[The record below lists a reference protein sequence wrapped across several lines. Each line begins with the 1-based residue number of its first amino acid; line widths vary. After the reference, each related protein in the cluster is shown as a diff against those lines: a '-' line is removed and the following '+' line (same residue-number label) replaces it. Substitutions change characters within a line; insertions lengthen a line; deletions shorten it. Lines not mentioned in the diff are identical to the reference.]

1 MGALDGFYSTWNK
14 ARETFGVG
22 TPTDGSQHDGSS
34 QLLKMKGMVE
44 SAAKHDGWQGKGADA
59 YAAAN
64 KEHAGVYGKLAELDK
79 KMAAEVTNAAN
90 IVTSG
95 RTQLDNTKSWVD
107 SAVNSL
113 PGGLSAQARENSL
126 LPIAKEGI
134 TQVNNTVSTANGQM
148 LQIGF
153 RVTDIKNQYDELT
166 NNQKFGPGEKKG
178 DAQDLKDKDGDGKPD
193 DDSELKPENM
203 EDLVRDALGGNK
215 DAAAKVDG
223 LLDKIEPN
231 QLGPYT
237 DPKNPNAQLPAKEL
251 TPLQQ
256 ELISQMQ
263 SQMSDKSL
271 DELIDTK
278 NKLGEHGRIIGESM
292 EIMSDE
298 DVKYPH
304 KSLLLPPEMV
314 NPEPGGKDSLP
325 SSVRNAIDA
334 QPVDRHIEANPE
346 STDVKTS
353 YPSGDDLKKV
363 SELIQAGDEKFQ
375 QGSALDH
382 AMMDRAADVLRGAE
396 QESADQLGIGHT
408 ETADSIAQSIFNSA
422 GRDDLV
428 VHDMMTDKSVD
439 PSTNHPRGEDFLNNL
454 TKHDWTDDGQAA
466 RTLTD
471 WIDDAAKSNDPITQL
486 RAGETA
492 ESIAKYLGNPDNK
505 LLHLQESTL
514 NNHDFTTAGLRNPA
528 LIQSYAEALIPFQ
541 GELVGEDKMP
551 GFSAIENITESDLP
565 KTRELFAVL
574 DSDETAA
581 KNFNGHAFDKMV
593 GFQKEFSQLVGH
605 NPELNSPGDI
615 SDQRSQGMARA
626 GLLAGLIDGGAVTEA
641 TARGADQLKAAE
653 AAYQLKQNA
662 IGYVFGLGTGHI
674 DHLGPLANAM
684 GKDPLTEAIIG
695 TKPTAESIH
704 TNPNYPALGPQHYQ
718 NLATYDVAAQ
728 MVEQHARTTGVYPP
742 SQYLDSNGHLLTP
755 EQVVENKSNNPNLGP
770 NKLDDYYNNLY
781 TYLQLPENG
790 NVAQYFDQ
798 FQNQFDNARKK

>member
-1 MGALDGFYSTWNK
+1 MSALDGFYSTWSK
-14 ARETFGVG
+14 AKDTFGVG
-22 TPTDGSQHDGSS
+22 TPTDGSQYNGSSS
-34 QLLKMKGMVE
+34 QLLKMKSSIE
-44 SAAKHDGWQGKGADA
+44 SAQPDDRWQGTGSQA
-59 YAAAN
+59 YAAVN
-64 KEHAGVYGKLAELDK
+64 KQHAGVYEKLADLDK

-90 IVTSG
+90 VVTNG
-95 RTQLDNTKSWVD
+95 RNQLDTTKSWVD

-113 PGGLSAQARENSL
+113 PSSLSAQAREKSL
-126 LPIAKEGI
+126 IPIAKEGI
-134 TQVNNTVSTANGQM
+134 TQVNNTVSTANGDM
-148 LQIGF
+148 LKIGF
-153 RVTDIKNQYDELT
+153 RVSDLKSAFDELQ
-166 NNQKFGPGEKKG
+166 NQKLGPGEKKG
-178 DAQDLKDKDGDGKPD
+178 DAEGLKDKDGDGKPD

-215 DAAAKVDG
+215 EAAAKVDG

-237 DPKNPNAQLPAKEL
+237 DPKNPNSQLPAKEL

-271 DELIDTK
+271 NELIDTK

-314 NPEPGGKDSLP
+314 DPEPGGKDSLP

-353 YPSGDDLKKV
+353 YPSGEDLKKV

-396 QESADQLGIGHT
+396 QENADQLGIGHT

-428 VHDMMTDKSVD
+428 VHDMMTDKSID

-471 WIDDAAKSNDPITQL
+471 WIDDSAKSNDPMTQL

-492 ESIAKYLGNPDNK
+492 ESIAKYIGNPANG

-514 NNHDFTTAGLRNPA
+514 NHNDFTTAGERNPA
-528 LIQSYAEALIPFQ
+528 LIQSYAEALIPYQ

-551 GFSAIENITESDLP
+551 GFSPIENITTSDLAN
-565 KTRELFAVL
+565 TRELFAVL
-574 DSDETAA
+574 DSDQTAA
-581 KNFNGHAFDKMV
+581 NNFNGHAFDKMA
-593 GFQKEFSQLVGH
+593 GFQEQFSELAGK
-605 NPELNSPGDI
+605 NPMLDSPGDI
-615 SDQRSQGMARA
+615 ADQRSQGMARA
-626 GLLAGLIDGGAVTEA
+626 GLLAGLIDGGAQTEA
-641 TARGADQLKAAE
+641 MARGADDLKAAQ
-653 AAYQLKQNA
+653 AAYDLKKNA
-662 IGYVFGLGTGHI
+662 IGYVFGLGTGHV

-695 TKPTAESIH
+695 TRPTAESMH
-704 TNPNYPALGPQHYQ
+704 TNQHYPAYGPQYYQ
-718 NLATYDVAAQ
+718 NLATYDMAAQ
-728 MVEQHARTTGVYPP
+728 VVDQHAKTTGVYPP
-742 SQYLDSNGHLLTP
+742 PQYLNSNGHLLTP
-755 EQVVENKSNNPNLGP
+755 EEVVANKGNNPMLGP
-770 NKLDDYYNNLY
+770 NKLDDYYHNLY
-781 TYLQLPENG
+781 TYLQLPTNG
-790 NVAQYFDQ
+790 NLAQSLDQ

>member
-1 MGALDGFYSTWNK
+1 MSALDGFYSTWNK
-14 ARETFGVG
+14 AKDTFGVG
-22 TPTDGSQHDGSS
+22 TPTDGSQYNGSSS
-34 QLLKMKGMVE
+34 QLLKMKSSIE
-44 SAAKHDGWQGKGADA
+44 SAQPDDRWQGSGSQA
-59 YAAAN
+59 YAAVN
-64 KEHAGVYGKLAELDK
+64 KQHAGVYEKLADLDK

-90 IVTSG
+90 VVTNG
-95 RTQLDNTKSWVD
+95 RNQLDTTKSWVD

-113 PGGLSAQARENSL
+113 PQSLSSQAREKSL
-126 LPIAKEGI
+126 IPIAKEGI
-134 TQVNNTVSTANGQM
+134 TQVNNTVSTANGDM
-148 LQIGF
+148 LKIGF
-153 RVTDIKNQYDELT
+153 RVSDLKNAFDELQ
-166 NNQKFGPGEKKG
+166 NQKLGPGEKKG
-178 DAQDLKDKDGDGKPD
+178 DTEGLKDKDGDGKPD

-215 DAAAKVDG
+215 EAAAKVDG

-237 DPKNPNAQLPAKEL
+237 DPKNPNSHLPAKEL

-271 DELIDTK
+271 NELIDTK

-314 NPEPGGKDSLP
+314 DPQPGGKDSLP

-353 YPSGDDLKKV
+353 YPSGEDLKKI

-396 QESADQLGIGHT
+396 QENADQLGIGHT

-428 VHDMMTDKSVD
+428 VHDMMTDKSID

-471 WIDDAAKSNDPITQL
+471 WIDDSAKSNDPMTQL

-505 LLHLQESTL
+505 LLHLQESVF
-514 NNHDFTTAGLRNPA
+514 NNHDFTTAGERNPA

-551 GFSAIENITESDLP
+551 GFSAIEDITGSDLTR
-565 KTRELFAVL
+565 TRELFSVL
-574 DSDETAA
+574 DSDHTAA
-581 KNFNGHAFDKMV
+581 NNFNGHAFDKMA
-593 GFQKEFSQLVGH
+593 GFQKDFSQLAGH
-605 NPELNSPGDI
+605 NPMLNGPDDI

-626 GLLAGLIDGGAVTEA
+626 GLLAGLIDGGALTEA
-641 TARGADQLKAAE
+641 SARGADQLKAAE
-653 AAYQLKQNA
+653 AAYELKKNA

-704 TNPNYPALGPQHYQ
+704 ANPNYPAYGPQHYQ
-718 NLATYDVAAQ
+718 NLATYDLAAQ
-728 MVEQHARTTGVYPP
+728 VVDNHAKTTGIYPP
-742 SQYLDSNGHLLTP
+742 SQYLGADGSLLTP
-755 EQVVENKSNNPNLGP
+755 EEVVANKSNNPNLGP
-770 NKLDDYYNNLY
+770 NKLDDYYHNLY
-781 TYLQLPENG
+781 TYLQLPANG
-790 NVAQYFDQ
+790 NLAQSFDQ